1 MHRLWSYFPTLLVD
15 PGNVLA
21 GSWELQQWN
30 VKLSIQHF
38 FSGYDEELNQAIKEP
53 EISNNLILGA
63 SDTNQLKK
71 NVQEL
76 QN

>member
-1 MHRLWSYFPTLLVD
+1 
-15 PGNVLA
+15 
-21 GSWELQQWN
+21 
-30 VKLSIQHF
+30 VKCQIVYSAFF
-38 FSGYDEELNQAIKEP
+38 FSRYDDELNQAIKEP